1 MNMTEQSKTAL
12 VTGGVR
18 GIGFGISQA
27 LAHDGWQLAVCG
39 TKAPGDVARQVAE
52 LELHEVAVRYYRC
65 NVAEHSDREQM
76 VERIRQDFGAVN
88 LLVNNAGVGA
98 SVRADM
104 LDMTEENYEWLMKIN
119 LTGPFFLTQEI
130 AKLMAEE
137 KSKNADFSGCVIN
150 VSSISA
156 TVASINR
163 GEYCISKAGV
173 SMATKLWAV
182 RLAEYGF
189 PVYEIRPGLIKTD
202 MTEKVTE
209 KYDKLIE
216 DGILLQPRWGTPA
229 DIGQAVAALASGK
242 IPYSTGQVIL
252 LDGGMLVERL

>member
-1 MNMTEQSKTAL
+1 MSEQSKVAL

-18 GIGFGISQA
+18 GIGYGISQA
-27 LAHDGWQLAVCG
+27 LAHDGWHLAVCG
-39 TKAPGDVARQVAE
+39 TKEPREVTNQIAE
-52 LELHEVAVRYYRC
+52 LESHKMTVRYYRC
-65 NVAEHSDREQM
+65 NVAEKSDREQM
-76 VERIRQDFGAVN
+76 VEDIHRDFGAVN

-98 SVRADM
+98 RVRADM
-104 LDMTEENYEWLMKIN
+104 LEMTEENYEWLIKIN
-119 LTGPFFLTQEI
+119 LTGPFFLTQAV
-130 AKLMAEE
+130 AKLMAEQ
-137 KSKNADFSGCVIN
+137 KSKSDDFSGCVIN

-209 KYDKLIE
+209 KYTKLIE
-216 DGILLQPRWGTPA
+216 DGILLQPRWGTPD
-229 DIGQAVAALASGK
+229 DIGQAVVTLANGR
-242 IPYSTGQVIL
+242 IPYATGQVL
-252 LDGGMLVERL
+252 MLDGGMLVERL

>member
-1 MNMTEQSKTAL
+1 
-12 VTGGVR
+12 
-18 GIGFGISQA
+18 
-27 LAHDGWQLAVCG
+27 
-39 TKAPGDVARQVAE
+39 
-52 LELHEVAVRYYRC
+52 
-65 NVAEHSDREQM
+65 
-76 VERIRQDFGAVN
+76 
-88 LLVNNAGVGA
+88 GVGA
-98 SVRADM
+98 RVRADM